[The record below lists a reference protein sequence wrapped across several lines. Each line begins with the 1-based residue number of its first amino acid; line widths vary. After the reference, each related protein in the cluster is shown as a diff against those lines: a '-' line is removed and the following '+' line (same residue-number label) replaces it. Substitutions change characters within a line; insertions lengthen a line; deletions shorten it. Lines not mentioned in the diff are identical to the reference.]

1 MPRNSLLASP
11 APHIARLTPHVS
23 RFTFYALLITLFSSL
38 LLTSCASPVSSPTP
52 STVTPNATLTLTP
65 FGPLVTPT
73 ETSTPSATPIP
84 APERPQ
90 VTLYATFDYDAHYL
104 SVEQTILYPNQTGE
118 RLDNLLLAV
127 EANAWRGGFIL
138 DSLTVDGQA
147 STAYT
152 LEKQRL
158 EINLSEP
165 LAPGAE
171 LTLGLK
177 FQLTL
182 PRRDVNTD
190 PNDIRPQIYGWTAQ
204 ASNLTH
210 WFPFIVPYVSGK
222 GWLLHNPWFYGEH
235 LVYEAADFEVNL
247 RFTDA
252 ARVPVVAASAPGES
266 NGEWTRYRLEK
277 ARTFALSAS
286 REYAVKSQT
295 AGAVTVYSYYYPY
308 FESAGEAVLQATA
321 QAVQIY
327 SERFGPPPHAVISAV
342 QADFNDGME
351 YSGLYFLSRD
361 YYNQPEGTPGRK
373 YLTAIAVHEA
383 AHQWWFELVANDQA
397 LEPWLDEAL
406 CTYSEHIYFESASPA
421 TLNDWWWP
429 ARIDYFQPAGWV
441 DTPVSKAGGYEPY
454 RQAVYLR
461 GARFLEALRQRIGD
475 EAFFAFLKD
484 YAAQMAFE
492 RATAADFFAILRQH
506 TSVDI
511 SDIIEKYFKY
521 SH

>member
-1 MPRNSLLASP
+1 MPKIQFILLTFCSLLFSACTSP
-11 APHIARLTPHVS
+11 T
-23 RFTFYALLITLFSSL
+23 
-38 LLTSCASPVSSPTP
+38 SSPTP
-52 STVTPNATLTLTP
+52 AGVIVTPTP
-65 FGPLVTPT
+65 FGPLATPT
-73 ETSTPSATPIP
+73 ETSTLTITPIP

-90 VTLYATFDYDAHYL
+90 YTLFATFDYDAHHL

-127 EANAWRGGFIL
+127 EPNSWHGSFIL
-138 DSLTVDGQA
+138 DSMTVDGQA
-147 STAYT
+147 STAFT
-152 LEKQRL
+152 LAGNRL

-190 PNDIRPQIYGWTAQ
+190 PNDVRPQIYGWTTQ

-210 WFPFIVPYVSGK
+210 WFPFIVPYIPGT
-222 GWLLHNPWFYGEH
+222 GWVLHKAWSYGEH
-235 LVYEAADFEVNL
+235 LVYDAADFEVNL
-247 RFTDA
+247 RFTEA
-252 ARVPVVAASAPGES
+252 AHAPVVAASAPGEP

-277 ARTFALSAS
+277 ARTFAISTS

-295 AGAVTVYSYYYPY
+295 VGAVTVYSYYYPY

-351 YSGLYFLSRD
+351 YSSLYFLSRD

-373 YLTAIAVHEA
+373 YLIAIAVHEA

-406 CTYSEHIYFESASPA
+406 ATYSEHIYFESASPS

-441 DTPVSKAGGYEPY
+441 DTPVAKAGGYEPY

-461 GARFLEALRQRIGD
+461 GAKFLEALRQRIGD

-484 YAAQMAFE
+484 YAAQMAFK

-511 SDIIEKYFKY
+511 SDIIGKYFKD

>member
-1 MPRNSLLASP
+1 VSLVYTPMPKIQFILLTFFSLLFSACTSP
-11 APHIARLTPHVS
+11 T
-23 RFTFYALLITLFSSL
+23 
-38 LLTSCASPVSSPTP
+38 SSPTP
-52 STVTPNATLTLTP
+52 AGVIVTPTP

-90 VTLYATFDYDAHYL
+90 VTLYAAFDYDAHYL
-104 SVEQTILYPNQTGE
+104 SVEQTIVYPNQTGE
-118 RLDNLLLAV
+118 TLNNLLLAV
-127 EANAWRGGFIL
+127 EPNTWPGSFIL
-138 DSLTVDGQA
+138 DSLAVNGQA

-152 LEKQRL
+152 LDGQRL

-165 LAPGAE
+165 LAPGAT

-177 FQLTL
+177 FQLIL
-182 PRRDVNTD
+182 PPRNVNTD

-210 WFPFIVPYVSGK
+210 WFPFIVPYVSGQ
-222 GWLLHNPWFYGEH
+222 GWLLHDPWFYGEH
-235 LVYEAADFEVNL
+235 LVYDAADFEVNL

-252 ARVPVVAASAPGES
+252 AHVPVVAASAPGEP

-277 ARTFALSAS
+277 ARTFAISTS

-295 AGAVTVYSYYYPY
+295 AGAVTVYSYFYPY
-308 FESAGEAVLQATA
+308 FRQAGEAALQASA
-321 QAVQIY
+321 QAVQAF
-327 SERFGPPPHAVISAV
+327 SEQFGGYPHTSLSVV

-351 YSGLYFLSRD
+351 YSAFFFLPRNFYNLYD
-361 YYNQPEGTPGRK
+361 GTPK
-373 YLTAIAVHEA
+373 NYLTFISAHET
-383 AHQWWFELVANDQA
+383 AHQWWFELVGNDQA

-406 CTYSEHIYFESASPA
+406 CTYSERIFYEESYPD
-421 TLNDWWWP
+421 LVDWWW
-429 ARIDYFQPAGWV
+429 AYRVDSFAPAGWV
-441 DTPVSKAGGYEPY
+441 NIRVYDGGGFRPY
-454 RQAVYLR
+454 TDAVYLR
-461 GARFLEALRQRIGD
+461 GAHFLEALRQRIGD

-492 RATAADFFAILRQH
+492 RSTAADFFAILRQH

-511 SDIIEKYFKY
+511 SDIIGKYFKD
-521 SH
+521 SQ

>member
-1 MPRNSLLASP
+1 MPKIQFILLTFFSLLFFACTSP
-11 APHIARLTPHVS
+11 A
-23 RFTFYALLITLFSSL
+23 
-38 LLTSCASPVSSPTP
+38 SSPTP
-52 STVTPNATLTLTP
+52 AGVTVTPMP
-65 FGPLVTPT
+65 FGALATPT

-84 APERPQ
+84 APERQ
-90 VTLYATFDYDAHYL
+90 QYTLFATFDYDAHHL

-127 EANAWRGGFIL
+127 EANTWRGSFIL
-138 DSLTVDGQA
+138 DTLTVDGQA

-152 LEKQRL
+152 LAGQRL

-165 LAPGAE
+165 LAPGAR

-177 FQLTL
+177 FQLIL

-190 PNDIRPQIYGWTAQ
+190 PNDVRPQIYGWTAQ

-210 WFPFIVPYVSGK
+210 WFPFIVPYVSEQ
-222 GWLLHNPWFYGEH
+222 GWLLHAPWFYGEH
-235 LVYEAADFEVNL
+235 LVYDAADFEVNL

-277 ARTFALSAS
+277 ARTFALSTS

-295 AGAVTVYSYYYPY
+295 VGAVTVFSYYYPY
-308 FESAGEAVLQATA
+308 FASAGEAVMQATA

-327 SERFGPPPHAVISAV
+327 SERFGPPPHAVVSAV

-361 YYNQPEGTPGRK
+361 FYNQYDGTPK
-373 YLTAIAVHEA
+373 NYLTIIAVHET
-383 AHQWWFELVANDQA
+383 AHQWWFELVGDDQS

-406 CTYSEHIYFESASPA
+406 CTYSEHVYYERAHPDLI
-421 TLNDWWWP
+421 DWWW
-429 ARIDYFQPAGWV
+429 AYRIDYHQPTGWV
-441 DTPVSKAGGYEPY
+441 DTPVAKAGGYEPY

-461 GARFLEALRQRIGD
+461 GAKFLEALRQRIGD
-475 EAFFAFLKD
+475 ETFFAFLKD
-484 YAAQMAFE
+484 YAAQMAFK

-511 SDIIEKYFKY
+511 SDIIGKYFKD
-521 SH
+521 S

>member
-1 MPRNSLLASP
+1 MPR
-11 APHIARLTPHVS
+11 TPHFS
-23 RFTFYALLITLFSSL
+23 FFTFYFLLITLFSFL
-38 LLTSCASPVSSPTP
+38 VSCASPASSPTP
-52 STVTPNATLTLTP
+52 VGLTVTPNPNATVTPTP
-65 FGPLVTPT
+65 FGPLATPT

-90 VTLYATFDYDAHYL
+90 YTLFATFDYDAHHL
-104 SVEQTILYPNQTGE
+104 SVEQTILCPNQTGE
-118 RLDNLLLAV
+118 TLDNLLLAV
-127 EANAWRGGFIL
+127 EANTWPGSFIL

-152 LEKQRL
+152 LDGQRL

-165 LAPGAE
+165 LAPGAM

-190 PNDIRPQIYGWTAQ
+190 PNDVRPQIYGWTAQ

-210 WFPFIVPYVSGK
+210 WFPFIVPYLSGQ

-235 LVYEAADFEVNL
+235 LVYDVADFEVNL

-252 ARVPVVAASAPGES
+252 ARAPVVAASASGES

-277 ARTFALSAS
+277 ARTFALSTS

-295 AGAVTVYSYYYPY
+295 AGAVTVYSYFYPY
-308 FESAGEAVLQATA
+308 FRQAGEAALQASA
-321 QAVQIY
+321 QAVQAF
-327 SERFGPPPHAVISAV
+327 SEQFGGYPHTSLSVV

-351 YSGLYFLSRD
+351 YSAFFFLPRNFYNLYD
-361 YYNQPEGTPGRK
+361 GTPK
-373 YLTAIAVHEA
+373 NYLTFISAHET
-383 AHQWWFELVANDQA
+383 AHQWWFELVGNDQA

-406 CTYSEHIYFESASPA
+406 CTYSERIFYEESYPD
-421 TLNDWWWP
+421 LVDWWW
-429 ARIDYFQPAGWV
+429 AYRVDSFAPAGWV
-441 DTPVSKAGGYEPY
+441 NIRVYDGGGFRPY
-454 RQAVYLR
+454 TDAVYLR
-461 GARFLEALRQRIGD
+461 GAHFLEALRQRIGD

-492 RATAADFFAILRQH
+492 RSTAADFFAILRQH

-511 SDIIEKYFKY
+511 SDIIGKYFKD
-521 SH
+521 SQ